1 MRTEKVQ
8 MRKVTPELV
17 RGDNVTVVEK
27 KHKCVGRES
36 LIYNAKTPK
45 ARDAGVLTP
54 LYPSRSIWRYR
65 PSAV

>member
-27 KHKCVGRES
+27 NT
-36 LIYNAKTPK
+36 NA
-45 ARDAGVLTP
+45 
-54 LYPSRSIWRYR
+54 
-65 PSAV
+65 